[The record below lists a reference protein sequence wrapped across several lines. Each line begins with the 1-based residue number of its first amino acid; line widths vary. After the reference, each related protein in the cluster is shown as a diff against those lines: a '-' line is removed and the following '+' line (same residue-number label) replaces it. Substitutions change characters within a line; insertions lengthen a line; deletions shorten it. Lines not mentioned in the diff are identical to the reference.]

1 MGGGGVAAGKTVATT
16 DSAKDEHCLQLKRRE
31 KGAKGRVG
39 RGRCQLSNVE
49 FEMWLSVEGC
59 PKVAGDEQRMND
71 IRTNSMK
78 KLQSLVV
85 KGFKVEGEMWQ
96 RS

>member
-1 MGGGGVAAGKTVATT
+1 
-16 DSAKDEHCLQLKRRE
+16 
-31 KGAKGRVG
+31 
-39 RGRCQLSNVE
+39 
-49 FEMWLSVEGC
+49 MWLSVEGC

-85 KGFKVEGEMWQ
+85 KGFKGEGEMCLGSLNKEEKEGGKNLFFVLN
-96 RS
+96 RTA